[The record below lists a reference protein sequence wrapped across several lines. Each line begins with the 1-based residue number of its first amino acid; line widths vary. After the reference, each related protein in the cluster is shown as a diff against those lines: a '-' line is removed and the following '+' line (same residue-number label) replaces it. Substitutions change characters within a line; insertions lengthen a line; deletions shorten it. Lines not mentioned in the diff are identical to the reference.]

1 MQTGDTEVAALGF
14 TLDFTDAV
22 GNTGVQVTAVT
33 DVSSVIF
40 DETAPTA
47 PAVTIYSDNAN
58 TGRALINDVV
68 TVSFTVD
75 EPLLGSPTVT
85 IDGNAAT
92 LGGAYPSYTA
102 SYTMQT
108 GDTEGVALGF
118 TLDFTDAV
126 GNAATQVI
134 ATTDSSQVIFD
145 ESPPTAPSVT
155 IFSNNAN
162 TGRAKINDIVTLSFT
177 VDEPLLG
184 SPTVTIDGNA
194 ATIGGSYPS
203 YTATYT
209 MQSGDTQVVAL
220 GFTLDFTDA
229 VGNPAVQVTSTT
241 DASQVI
247 FDEAAPTA
255 PAVTIYSNNGNTGR
269 AKVNDIVTLSF
280 TVSEPLL
287 GSPTVTIDG
296 NAATISG
303 SYPSYTASY
312 TMQTGDTQ
320 VVALGF
326 TLDFTDAVGNPG
338 VQVTSVTDASQV
350 IFDEVLPTAPSVT
363 IYSDN
368 ANTAR
373 AKINDVVTVSFTVD
387 EPLLGN
393 PTVTIDGN
401 ATTLGGAYPNYTATY
416 TMQTGDTEVV
426 ALGFTID
433 LDDAAGNSAIQVT
446 ATTDA
451 SQVIFDETAPTAPSV
466 TIYSDNANPA
476 LAQVTDVV
484 TLSFTVDEPL
494 LGSPTVTIDGNAT
507 TIGGAYPSYTA
518 SYTMVGGETEG
529 SLAFTLNFTDA
540 VGNAATQIVATTDLS
555 TVTFDQTPPTAPTVT
570 IYSNNGNTGR
580 AKVNDIVTLSFTVD
594 EPLLGNPTVTIDGN
608 AATIGG
614 AYPSYIATY
623 TMQAGDTEAV
633 ALGFTLDF
641 TDLSNNA
648 ATQVVSVTDASQV
661 IFDETAPTSP
671 AVTIYSN
678 NANSSRAK
686 VNDVVTL
693 SFTVDEPLL
702 GSPTVTIDGKATT
715 IGGAYP
721 SYTATYTMQAGDTE
735 VVALGFTLDFTDA
748 VGNPAI
754 QVTAVSDASQVIFD
768 ETLPTAPSV
777 TIYSNNANPGRAL
790 INDVVTVS
798 FTVDEALLGS
808 PTVTID
814 GNAATLGGAYP
825 SYTATYTMQTGDTE
839 VVALGFTLDFTDAA
853 GNAATQVASTTD
865 ASQVIF
871 DESVPTAPSVTI
883 YSNNTNTG
891 RAKVNDIVT
900 LSFTVDEP
908 LLGNPTVTIDG
919 NAATIGGSYPSYT
932 ASYTMQTGDTQVVAL
947 GFTLDF
953 TDAVG
958 NPAVQVT
965 ATTDASQVIF
975 DEAAPTAPAVT
986 IYSNNSNTGRAKVN
1000 DIVTLSFTVNEPLL
1014 GSPTVTIDGN
1024 AATIGGAYPSY
1035 TATYTM
1041 QTGDTEAAALG
1052 FTLDFTDA
1060 VGNPGV
1066 QVTSVT
1072 DASQVIFDETIPTAP
1087 SVVIYSN
1094 NANSARAKVGDTVTL
1109 SFTVNEPLLGS
1120 PTVAIDGRPTT
1131 IGGTYPSYTASYTF
1145 MGGENEGSL
1154 SVALDF
1160 TDAAGNSGIQ
1170 VTLTTDFSSVIFDE
1184 TDPTAPSV
1192 TIYSDNANPAL
1203 AQVGDVVTLS
1213 FTVDEPLLGNPT
1225 VTIDGNA
1232 TTIGGAYPSYT
1243 ASYTMAGG
1251 ETAGS
1256 LAFTLNFT
1264 DAVGNAATQVVA
1276 TTDLSTVTFDQT
1288 PPTAPTVTIY
1298 SNNSNTGRA
1307 KVNDVVT
1314 LSFTVDEPLL
1324 GSPTVTIDGNA
1335 ATIGGAYPSYTAS
1348 YTMQTGDTQAVALGF
1363 TLDFTD
1369 VSGNA
1374 AVQVTSVTDASEV
1387 IFDETAPTAPAVS
1400 IYSDNANSSRAKVND
1415 VVTLSFTVSEPL
1427 LGSPTVTIDGKA
1439 ATIGG
1444 AYPSYTASY
1453 TMQTGDT
1460 EVAALGFTLDLTDA
1474 AGNPGVQVTAVTDAS
1489 SVIFDETAPT
1499 APAVTIYSDNANTG
1513 RALIN
1518 DVVTVSFTVNEPLL
1532 GSPTVT
1538 IDGNATTLGGS
1549 YPSYTASYTMQTG
1562 DTEGVALGFTLD
1574 FTDAVGNA
1582 ATQVV
1587 SVTDASQVIFDES
1600 DPTAPAVT
1608 IYSNNANPGRAK
1620 VNDIVTLSFTVDE
1633 PLLGS
1638 PTVTIDGNAATIG
1651 GSYPSYTATYTMQSG
1666 DTQTVA
1672 LGFTL
1677 DFTDAVGNPAVQVT
1691 ATTDASQVIFDEA
1704 APTAPAVTI
1713 YSNNTNTGR
1722 AKVNDIVTLSF
1733 TVSEPLLGS
1742 PTVTIDGNA
1751 ATISGSYPSYT
1762 ATYTMQTGD
1771 TEAAALGFTLD
1782 FTDAVGNPG
1791 VQVTSATDASQVIF
1805 DETLPTAP
1813 AVVIYSNNGNTG
1825 RAKVNDIVTLSFTVN
1840 EPLLGS
1846 PTVTIDGNAATIG
1859 GAYPSYTASYT
1870 MQTGDTQA
1878 VALGFTLDF
1887 NDAAGNSAVQVSAVT
1902 DASSVIFD
1910 ETPPT
1915 APIVTIYSNNANP
1928 AKAKVNDVVTLSFT
1942 VDEPLL
1948 GNPTV
1953 TIDGNAATLGGA
1965 YPSYTAAYTVQ
1976 TGDTA
1981 GALGFTLD
1989 FTDAV
1994 GNPAVQV
2001 TATTDSSSV
2010 EFDEIPPT
2018 APSVTI
2024 YSNNA
2029 NTGRAKVNDIVT
2041 LSFTVDEP
2049 LLGNPTVTIDGNAA
2063 TIGGAYPSYTAT
2075 YTMQA
2080 GDTESVALTFTLDF
2094 TDLFSNAAVQVTSVT
2109 DASEVIFDE
2118 TPPTAPAVSIY
2129 SDNANSSRAKVND
2142 VVTLSFTVNEPLL
2155 GSPTVTIDG
2164 KAATIGGAY
2173 PSYTASYTMQTGDTE
2188 VVALGFT
2195 LDFDDAVGNSA
2206 VQVVSVTDA
2215 SSVIFDETAPAAPAV
2230 TIYSN
2235 NADSSRAKI
2244 NDIVTLSFT
2253 VNEPLLGS
2261 PTVTIDGNAATIGG
2275 AYPSYTASYTMQ
2287 SGDTQAVALGF
2298 TLDFTDA
2305 VGNAAT
2311 QVASVTDAS
2320 QVIFDESV
2328 PTAPTV
2334 TIYSNNA
2341 NTSRAKV
2348 NDIVTLSFTVS
2359 EPLLGSPTVTI
2370 DGNAATIGGS
2380 YPSYTAAYTMQS
2392 GDTQVAALGFTLDF
2406 TDAVG
2411 NPAVQVTST
2420 TDASQVIFDEAAPT
2434 APAVTIYS
2442 NNGNTG
2448 RAKVNDVVTLSFT
2461 VSEPLLGSPTVTID
2475 GNAATIG
2482 GAYPSYTASYTMQTG
2497 DSEAAAL
2504 GFTLDF
2510 TDAVGNPSVQVTSVT
2525 DASQVIFDETPP
2537 TAPAVSIYSDNANS
2551 SRAKVND
2558 VVTLSF
2564 TVSEPLLGSPTVTI
2578 DGNATTIGGAYPS
2591 YTASY
2596 TMQTGDTQAAALG
2609 FTLDFTDAAGNLG
2622 VQVTSV
2628 SDASQVIFDETAPT
2642 APAVTIYS
2650 DNANPGRALIN
2661 DVVTVSFT
2669 VDEPLL
2675 GSPTVTID
2683 GNAATLGGAYPSYN
2697 ATYTMQTGDT
2707 QVVALG
2713 FTIDFTDAVGNP
2725 AVQVTST
2732 TDASQ
2737 VIFDEAAPTAPSV
2750 SIYSNNANL
2759 GRAKV
2764 NDIVTLSFTVDEPLL
2779 GSPTVTIDGNAA
2791 TIGGSYPSYTA
2802 TYTMQSGDTQA
2813 VALGFTLDFT
2823 DAVGNPAVQVTATTD
2838 ASQVIFDEAAPTA
2851 PAVTIYSN
2859 NSNTGRAKVNDV
2871 VTLSFT
2877 VSEPLLGSPTVTI
2890 DGNAATIG
2898 GAYPSYTA
2906 SYTMQT
2912 GDTEAAALGFTLD
2925 FTDAVGNPGV
2935 QVTSTTDASQVIFDE
2950 TIPTAPSVVIY
2961 SDNANSARAKVGD
2974 TVTLSF
2980 TVNEPL
2986 LGSPTVA
2993 IDGRPTTIGGTYPS
3007 YTASYTFIGGEN
3019 EGILSVALDFT
3030 DAAGNSG
3037 IQVTSTTDFSSVIFD
3052 ETDPTAPSVTIYSDN
3067 ANPAL
3072 AQVGDV
3078 VTLSFTVD
3086 EPLLGSP
3093 TVTIDGNATTI
3104 GGAYPSYTASYTMA
3118 GGETA
3123 GSLAFTLNFTDAVG
3137 NAATQ
3142 VVATT
3147 DLSTVSF
3154 DQTPPTAP
3162 TVTIYSNNSNTGRAK
3177 VNDIVTLSFTV
3188 DEPLLGS
3195 PTVTIDGKA
3204 ATIGG
3209 AYPSYT
3215 ATYTMQSGD
3224 TQAVAL
3230 GFTLDFTDVS
3240 GNAAVQV
3247 TSVTDA
3253 SEVIFDETAPTAPAV
3268 SIYSDNANSSRAKVN
3283 DVVTLSF
3290 TVSEPLLGSPT
3301 VTIDGKAAT
3310 IGGAYPSYT
3319 ANYTMQTGD
3328 TEVDALGFTLDL
3340 TDAVG
3345 NPGVQVT
3352 AVTDAS
3358 SVIFDETAPTAPAV
3372 TIYSDNA
3379 NPGRALINDVVT
3391 VSFTVDE
3398 PLLGSPTVTI
3408 DGNATTLGGSYPS
3421 YTASYTMQT
3430 GDTEGVAL
3438 GFTLDFTDAVGN
3450 AATQVVSVTDAS
3462 QVIFDESD
3470 PTAPAVTIYSNNA
3483 NPGRAKVNDIVTLS
3497 FTVDE
3502 PLLGSPTVTIDGN
3515 AATIGGSY
3523 PSYTAS
3529 YTMQSGDT
3537 QTVALG
3543 FTLDFT
3549 DAVGNPAVQVTATT
3563 DASQVIFDEA
3573 APTAPAVTIYSNNSN
3588 TGRAKVNDI
3597 VTLSFTVNEP
3607 LLGSPTVTID
3617 GNAATIGGAYPSYT
3631 ASYTMQTGDT
3641 EAAALGFT
3649 LDFTDA
3655 VGNPG
3660 VQVTST
3666 TDASQVIFDETIP
3679 TAPSV
3684 VIYSDNA
3691 NSARAKVG
3699 DTVTLSF
3706 TVNEPLLGSPTVAI
3720 DGRPTTIGGTYPSY
3734 TASYTFIGG
3743 ENEGSLS
3750 VALDFT
3756 DAAGNSGIQ
3765 VTLTTDFSS
3774 VIFDE
3779 TDPTAPSVTIYS
3791 DNADPALAQV
3801 GDVVTLSF
3809 TVDEPL
3815 LGSPTVTIDGNATTL
3830 GGAYPSYTASYTMV
3844 GGETAG
3850 SLPFTLNFTDAVG
3863 NAATQVVATTDL
3875 STVSFDQT
3883 PPTAPTVTI
3892 YSNNSNTGR
3901 AKVNDIVTLSFTVDE
3916 PLLGSPTV
3924 TIDGNAA
3931 TIGGAYP
3938 SYTASYTMQT
3948 GDTEAVALGFTLDFT
3963 DVSGNAAVQVTS
3975 VTDASEVI
3983 FDETVPT
3990 APAVSIY
3997 SDNAN
4002 SSRAKVNDVVTLSFT
4017 VSEPLLGSPTVTI
4030 DGKAATIGGAYPSYT
4045 ASYTMQTGDTEVAAL
4060 GFTLDLTDA
4069 AGNPGVQVTAVT
4081 DASSVIFDET
4091 APTAPAVTIYSDNAN
4106 PGRALIND
4114 VVTVSFTVNE
4124 PLLGSPTVTIDGNA
4138 ATIGGSYPSYTA
4150 SYTMQTGDTE
4160 GVALGFTLDFTD
4172 AVGNAATQVV
4182 SVTDASQVI
4191 FDESAPAASSVTI
4204 YSNNANTGR
4213 AKVNDIVTVS
4223 FTVDEP
4229 LLGSPT
4235 VTIDGNAATLSG
4247 SYPSYNATYTM
4258 QTGDT
4263 QVVALGFTIDF
4274 TDAVGNPA
4282 VQVTS
4287 TTDASSVIF
4296 DETDPT
4302 APAVTIYSNNANNG
4316 RAKINDVVTV
4326 SFTVNEP
4333 LLGNPTVTID
4343 GNATTLGGSY
4353 PSYTAS
4359 YTMQTGDT
4367 EGVALGFTLDFTD
4380 AVGNP
4385 ATQVVSVTDASQVI
4399 FDESDPTALAV
4410 SIYSDNAN
4418 SSRAKV
4424 NDVVTLSFTVDE
4436 PLLGSP
4442 TVTIDGNAA
4451 TIGGSFPSY
4460 TASYTMQAGDTEAV
4474 ALGFTLD
4481 FTDAAGNPSVQVTA
4495 VSDASQVIFDE
4506 TAPTAPAVTIYSN
4519 NANPAKAK
4527 VNDVVTLSFTVD
4539 EPLLGNP
4546 TVTIDGNAA
4555 TLGGAYPSYTA
4566 AYTVQ
4571 TGDTAGV
4578 LGFTLN
4584 FTDAVGNPAVQVT
4597 ATTDSSSVEFDEVP
4611 PTAPSVTIYSNNA
4624 NTGRAKVND
4633 IVTLSFTVDEPLLG
4647 NPTVTIDGNAATIGG
4662 AYPSYTA
4669 TYTMQ
4674 AGDTES
4680 VALTFTLD
4688 FTDLFSNAAVQVT
4701 SVTDASEVIFDET
4714 PPTAPAVSIYS
4725 DNANSSRA
4733 KVNDVVT
4740 LSFTVNEPLL
4750 GSPTVTIDGN
4760 ATTIGGSYPSYTAS
4774 YTMQS
4779 GDTEVAALGFTLD
4792 LTDAVGNAG
4801 VQVTAVTDGSSVIFD
4816 QTQPTAPAITIYSD
4830 NADTTRAQV
4839 NDIVTLS
4846 FTVDEPLLG
4855 NPTVTIDGN
4864 ATTIGGAY
4872 PSYTASYTMQ
4882 SGDTQAVALGF
4893 TLDFTDAVG
4902 NAATQVVSV
4911 TDASQV
4917 IFDEGPPTAPAVT
4930 IYSNNADSSKAKIND
4945 IVTLSFTVD
4954 EPLLGNPTVTIDGNA
4969 ATIGGSYPSYTATY
4983 TMQSGDTEV
4992 VALGFTLDFDDAVG
5006 NPAVQVTS
5014 TTDASQVIFDETDPT
5029 ASSVTI
5035 YSNNSNT
5042 GRAKVSDVVTVS
5054 FTVSEPLLGSPTVTI
5069 DGNAATIGGAYPSY
5083 TASYTMQT
5091 GDSEAAALG
5100 FTLDFTD
5107 AAGNPGVQVTS
5118 VSDASQVIFDE
5129 TAPTASAVTIYSDNA
5144 DSTKAKVNDV
5154 VTVSFTVDEP
5164 LLGNPTVTIDG
5175 NATTIGGS
5183 YPSYT
5188 ASYTM
5193 QTGDTEGVALGFT
5206 LDFNDA
5212 VGNSAVQV
5220 VAVTDAS
5227 QVIFDETPP
5236 TAPVVS
5242 IFSDN
5247 SNPSRAKVNDVVTLS
5262 FTVSD
5267 PLLGSPTVTIDGN
5280 AATIGGAYPSYT
5292 ASYTM
5297 QSGDTEVVAL
5307 GFTLDFT
5314 DAVGNPAVQVTA
5326 TTDASQVIFDETAP
5340 TAPAVTIYSNNANT
5354 GRAKINDV
5362 VTVSFT
5368 VNEPLLGN
5376 PTVTIDGNATTLGGS
5391 YPSYTASYTMQSGDT
5406 EGVALGFTLDF
5417 TDAVGNPATQVVSV
5431 TDASQV
5437 IFDESDPTAPAVS
5450 IYSNNANTGRAKVND
5465 IVTLS
5470 FTVDEPLLGSPTV
5483 TIDGKAATIGGS
5495 YPSYT
5500 ASYTMQSGDTQAVAL
5515 GFTLDFTDAVGNPG
5529 VQVTAVTD
5537 ASSVIFDEIA
5547 PTAPAVTIYS
5557 DNADSTRAKVNDV
5570 VTVSFTVDEPLLGDP
5585 TVTIDGNA
5593 TTIGGAYPSYTAT
5606 YTVQTGDTAGALGFT
5621 LNFTDAVGNPA
5632 TQVTATTDASS
5643 VEFDEVPPT
5652 APSVTIYSNNAN
5664 TGRAK
5669 VNDIVTVSFT
5679 VDEPLLG
5686 SPTVTIDGN
5695 AATIGG
5701 SYPSYTATYTMQ
5713 SGDTQVAA
5721 LGFTIDFTDLFS
5733 NAAVQVTATTDAS
5746 QVIFD
5751 ETAPTAPSIT
5761 IYSNNANSSRAKVND
5776 VVTLSFT
5783 VDEPLLGSP
5792 TVTIDGNAATIGG
5805 AYPSYTAS
5813 YTMQSGDTQAAALGF
5828 TLDFTDAV
5836 GNPGVQVTAVTD
5848 ASSVIFDESVPTA
5861 PSVTIYSDNA
5871 NTGRAKVNDIVTLS
5885 FTVSEPLLGSPTVT
5899 IDGKAATIGGAY
5911 PSYTASY
5918 TMQTGDTQA
5927 VALGFTLD
5935 FDDAAGNS
5943 AVQVIAVTDA
5953 SSVIFDETAPTAV
5966 AVSISSNNANNTAL
5980 AKVNDVVTLSFTV
5993 DEPLLGNPT
6002 VTIDGN
6008 ATTLLGAY
6016 PSYTATYTMQTGDTE
6031 AVALGFTL
6039 DFDDAAG
6046 NSAVQVTAV
6055 TDASQVIFD
6064 ETAPVLQFV
6073 DSTTGNGNYKDPAVI
6088 QVEVHYDEAVIV
6100 SGTPSLTLE
6109 TGASDAVVNYS
6120 GATAETLSFAYTVA
6134 DGHNSTDLNYNSD
6147 INLNGGTVTDLAGNT
6162 APVDITT
6169 IAAADQLSGT
6179 NRRDIVVDT
6188 DEPAVARVSAAEANG
6203 LFKLGDTVNVQV
6215 IFDEVVTVNGG
6226 VPVLTLETGTTD
6238 RAVAYSGGSPSDT
6251 LTFAYTVGVGDDN
6264 ANLDYV
6270 ATNSLVTGGATIRDA
6285 SGNDSAIVLDTPLTG
6300 ANSLTVQKDIS
6311 VDGIVPTV
6319 TDVSINEL
6327 DGEYGRNKPFEI
6339 WVVFSEAVSATGAPV
6354 LTMDLDGTPATFN
6367 ATFTGGNGTNTLS
6380 FNYTTGA
6387 SGHVAADLDYLNT
6400 TSLTAGTSI
6409 QDGHGN
6415 DADRTLAT
6423 PGADAAS
6430 ISFNQDI
6437 EVKDVGPPDQIT
6449 DLATAGRSK
6458 TTVELNWT
6466 APSSTPAITDYRV
6479 YYKLNGAPSWTLYN
6493 DGVSLDLNVTI
6504 TGLSVSTDYTFM
6516 VQAYNGVFASVDSNI
6531 VNESTFPNDPFFD
6544 ADTFQAYNLAGTS
6557 ESQAVSFVDNNI
6569 LSVDGTPIL
6578 TLNAG
6583 ETGRVTA
6590 PQGKVLVGTGA
6601 FYVAGRLHNG
6611 GGTGNSD
6618 EGNVVWQT
6626 ADWSGKEFYFNAS
6639 RSPSH
6644 KVIVRAFEGIADT
6657 TVSIYSGAT
6666 LVAQQ
6671 TNMSAGDTVELEVT
6685 GTGSYRMTSNGT
6697 ILAYQYSTSGT
6708 YGVRVEDPKPI
6719 VPKSLTIIG
6728 VPSRNAYISPDATGT
6743 LSWWDSATNT
6753 GTDPTVAVTEGATN
6767 TLNPGDTPD
6776 RNYTEQAM
6784 IIQHASISIAA
6795 RSTADSDGNCSA
6807 PFISTARM
6815 RRSFGINVDAHW
6827 VKFASIYP
6835 ATVYQ
6840 LNPDGTINS
6849 FTLSKTGTNVNA
6861 PYDHYIGGDD
6871 TVQGVLEGT
6880 IFFSSARMQMWYE
6893 PDADTNNGFDNAA
6906 NDDETIMFGWDAPVP
6921 NMQNISSK
6929 LYAWYD
6935 FNNKNYMFTDASCT
6949 NGNQTTANGD
6959 RVRCVRDL
6967 SGNLRDA
6974 TTAVAAERP
6983 TLKTGVTEFGTKNG
6997 LTFDGTN
7004 NLLDFDI
7011 SGLRGSNY
7019 TICAAVL
7026 RRNSNAS
7033 SYVIGTNSTTSNEG
7047 LHFGY
7052 SSDTNLRLSHSNTDL
7067 DRTVNAYNN
7076 AAVTPAVICAEL
7088 DATGRFVVEKRDGVE
7103 KTGTDATATQLSGTA
7118 QGRIG
7123 MADNGSG
7130 FDGEIGEVI
7139 IFNDDMT
7146 DAERLEI
7153 ENYLIKK
7160 WGVTGF

>member
-1 MQTGDTEVAALGF
+1 
-14 TLDFTDAV
+14 
-22 GNTGVQVTAVT
+22 
-33 DVSSVIF
+33 
-40 DETAPTA
+40 
-47 PAVTIYSDNAN
+47 
-58 TGRALINDVV
+58 
-68 TVSFTVD
+68 
-75 EPLLGSPTVT
+75 
-85 IDGNAAT
+85 
-92 LGGAYPSYTA
+92 
-102 SYTMQT
+102 
-108 GDTEGVALGF
+108 
-118 TLDFTDAV
+118 
-126 GNAATQVI
+126 
-134 ATTDSSQVIFD
+134 
-145 ESPPTAPSVT
+145 
-155 IFSNNAN
+155 
-162 TGRAKINDIVTLSFT
+162 
-177 VDEPLLG
+177 
-184 SPTVTIDGNA
+184 
-194 ATIGGSYPS
+194 
-203 YTATYT
+203 
-209 MQSGDTQVVAL
+209 
-220 GFTLDFTDA
+220 
-229 VGNPAVQVTSTT
+229 
-241 DASQVI
+241 
-247 FDEAAPTA
+247 
-255 PAVTIYSNNGNTGR
+255 
-269 AKVNDIVTLSF
+269 
-280 TVSEPLL
+280 
-287 GSPTVTIDG
+287 
-296 NAATISG
+296 
-303 SYPSYTASY
+303 
-312 TMQTGDTQ
+312 
-320 VVALGF
+320 
-326 TLDFTDAVGNPG
+326 
-338 VQVTSVTDASQV
+338 
-350 IFDEVLPTAPSVT
+350 
-363 IYSDN
+363 
-368 ANTAR
+368 
-373 AKINDVVTVSFTVD
+373 
-387 EPLLGN
+387 
-393 PTVTIDGN
+393 
-401 ATTLGGAYPNYTATY
+401 
-416 TMQTGDTEVV
+416 
-426 ALGFTID
+426 
-433 LDDAAGNSAIQVT
+433 
-446 ATTDA
+446 
-451 SQVIFDETAPTAPSV
+451 
-466 TIYSDNANPA
+466 
-476 LAQVTDVV
+476 
-484 TLSFTVDEPL
+484 
-494 LGSPTVTIDGNAT
+494 
-507 TIGGAYPSYTA
+507 
-518 SYTMVGGETEG
+518 
-529 SLAFTLNFTDA
+529 
-540 VGNAATQIVATTDLS
+540 
-555 TVTFDQTPPTAPTVT
+555 
-570 IYSNNGNTGR
+570 
-580 AKVNDIVTLSFTVD
+580 
-594 EPLLGNPTVTIDGN
+594 
-608 AATIGG
+608 
-614 AYPSYIATY
+614 
-623 TMQAGDTEAV
+623 
-633 ALGFTLDF
+633 
-641 TDLSNNA
+641 
-648 ATQVVSVTDASQV
+648 
-661 IFDETAPTSP
+661 
-671 AVTIYSN
+671 
-678 NANSSRAK
+678 
-686 VNDVVTL
+686 
-693 SFTVDEPLL
+693 
-702 GSPTVTIDGKATT
+702 
-715 IGGAYP
+715 
-721 SYTATYTMQAGDTE
+721 
-735 VVALGFTLDFTDA
+735 
-748 VGNPAI
+748 
-754 QVTAVSDASQVIFD
+754 
-768 ETLPTAPSV
+768 
-777 TIYSNNANPGRAL
+777 
-790 INDVVTVS
+790 
-798 FTVDEALLGS
+798 
-808 PTVTID
+808 
-814 GNAATLGGAYP
+814 
-825 SYTATYTMQTGDTE
+825 
-839 VVALGFTLDFTDAA
+839 
-853 GNAATQVASTTD
+853 
-865 ASQVIF
+865 
-871 DESVPTAPSVTI
+871 
-883 YSNNTNTG
+883 
-891 RAKVNDIVT
+891 
-900 LSFTVDEP
+900 
-908 LLGNPTVTIDG
+908 
-919 NAATIGGSYPSYT
+919 
-932 ASYTMQTGDTQVVAL
+932 
-947 GFTLDF
+947 
-953 TDAVG
+953 
-958 NPAVQVT
+958 
-965 ATTDASQVIF
+965 
-975 DEAAPTAPAVT
+975 
-986 IYSNNSNTGRAKVN
+986 
-1000 DIVTLSFTVNEPLL
+1000 
-1014 GSPTVTIDGN
+1014 
-1024 AATIGGAYPSY
+1024 
-1035 TATYTM
+1035 
-1041 QTGDTEAAALG
+1041 
-1052 FTLDFTDA
+1052 
-1060 VGNPGV
+1060 
-1066 QVTSVT
+1066 
-1072 DASQVIFDETIPTAP
+1072 
-1087 SVVIYSN
+1087 
-1094 NANSARAKVGDTVTL
+1094 
-1109 SFTVNEPLLGS
+1109 
-1120 PTVAIDGRPTT
+1120 
-1131 IGGTYPSYTASYTF
+1131 
-1145 MGGENEGSL
+1145 
-1154 SVALDF
+1154 
-1160 TDAAGNSGIQ
+1160 
-1170 VTLTTDFSSVIFDE
+1170 
-1184 TDPTAPSV
+1184 
-1192 TIYSDNANPAL
+1192 
-1203 AQVGDVVTLS
+1203 
-1213 FTVDEPLLGNPT
+1213 
-1225 VTIDGNA
+1225 
-1232 TTIGGAYPSYT
+1232 
-1243 ASYTMAGG
+1243 
-1251 ETAGS
+1251 
-1256 LAFTLNFT
+1256 
-1264 DAVGNAATQVVA
+1264 
-1276 TTDLSTVTFDQT
+1276 
-1288 PPTAPTVTIY
+1288 
-1298 SNNSNTGRA
+1298 
-1307 KVNDVVT
+1307 
-1314 LSFTVDEPLL
+1314 
-1324 GSPTVTIDGNA
+1324 
-1335 ATIGGAYPSYTAS
+1335 
-1348 YTMQTGDTQAVALGF
+1348 
-1363 TLDFTD
+1363 
-1369 VSGNA
+1369 
-1374 AVQVTSVTDASEV
+1374 
-1387 IFDETAPTAPAVS
+1387 
-1400 IYSDNANSSRAKVND
+1400 
-1415 VVTLSFTVSEPL
+1415 
-1427 LGSPTVTIDGKA
+1427 
-1439 ATIGG
+1439 
-1444 AYPSYTASY
+1444 
-1453 TMQTGDT
+1453 
-1460 EVAALGFTLDLTDA
+1460 
-1474 AGNPGVQVTAVTDAS
+1474 
-1489 SVIFDETAPT
+1489 
-1499 APAVTIYSDNANTG
+1499 
-1513 RALIN
+1513 
-1518 DVVTVSFTVNEPLL
+1518 
-1532 GSPTVT
+1532 
-1538 IDGNATTLGGS
+1538 
-1549 YPSYTASYTMQTG
+1549 
-1562 DTEGVALGFTLD
+1562 
-1574 FTDAVGNA
+1574 
-1582 ATQVV
+1582 
-1587 SVTDASQVIFDES
+1587 
-1600 DPTAPAVT
+1600 
-1608 IYSNNANPGRAK
+1608 
-1620 VNDIVTLSFTVDE
+1620 
-1633 PLLGS
+1633 
-1638 PTVTIDGNAATIG
+1638 
-1651 GSYPSYTATYTMQSG
+1651 
-1666 DTQTVA
+1666 
-1672 LGFTL
+1672 
-1677 DFTDAVGNPAVQVT
+1677 
-1691 ATTDASQVIFDEA
+1691 
-1704 APTAPAVTI
+1704 
-1713 YSNNTNTGR
+1713 
-1722 AKVNDIVTLSF
+1722 
-1733 TVSEPLLGS
+1733 
-1742 PTVTIDGNA
+1742 
-1751 ATISGSYPSYT
+1751 
-1762 ATYTMQTGD
+1762 
-1771 TEAAALGFTLD
+1771 
-1782 FTDAVGNPG
+1782 
-1791 VQVTSATDASQVIF
+1791 
-1805 DETLPTAP
+1805 
-1813 AVVIYSNNGNTG
+1813 
-1825 RAKVNDIVTLSFTVN
+1825 
-1840 EPLLGS
+1840 
-1846 PTVTIDGNAATIG
+1846 
-1859 GAYPSYTASYT
+1859 
-1870 MQTGDTQA
+1870 
-1878 VALGFTLDF
+1878 
-1887 NDAAGNSAVQVSAVT
+1887 
-1902 DASSVIFD
+1902 
-1910 ETPPT
+1910 
-1915 APIVTIYSNNANP
+1915 
-1928 AKAKVNDVVTLSFT
+1928 
-1942 VDEPLL
+1942 
-1948 GNPTV
+1948 
-1953 TIDGNAATLGGA
+1953 
-1965 YPSYTAAYTVQ
+1965 
-1976 TGDTA
+1976 
-1981 GALGFTLD
+1981 
-1989 FTDAV
+1989 
-1994 GNPAVQV
+1994 
-2001 TATTDSSSV
+2001 
-2010 EFDEIPPT
+2010 
-2018 APSVTI
+2018 
-2024 YSNNA
+2024 
-2029 NTGRAKVNDIVT
+2029 
-2041 LSFTVDEP
+2041 
-2049 LLGNPTVTIDGNAA
+2049 
-2063 TIGGAYPSYTAT
+2063 
-2075 YTMQA
+2075 
-2080 GDTESVALTFTLDF
+2080 
-2094 TDLFSNAAVQVTSVT
+2094 
-2109 DASEVIFDE
+2109 
-2118 TPPTAPAVSIY
+2118 
-2129 SDNANSSRAKVND
+2129 
-2142 VVTLSFTVNEPLL
+2142 
-2155 GSPTVTIDG
+2155 
-2164 KAATIGGAY
+2164 
-2173 PSYTASYTMQTGDTE
+2173 
-2188 VVALGFT
+2188 
-2195 LDFDDAVGNSA
+2195 
-2206 VQVVSVTDA
+2206 
-2215 SSVIFDETAPAAPAV
+2215 
-2230 TIYSN
+2230 
-2235 NADSSRAKI
+2235 
-2244 NDIVTLSFT
+2244 
-2253 VNEPLLGS
+2253 
-2261 PTVTIDGNAATIGG
+2261 
-2275 AYPSYTASYTMQ
+2275 
-2287 SGDTQAVALGF
+2287 
-2298 TLDFTDA
+2298 
-2305 VGNAAT
+2305 
-2311 QVASVTDAS
+2311 
-2320 QVIFDESV
+2320 
-2328 PTAPTV
+2328 
-2334 TIYSNNA
+2334 
-2341 NTSRAKV
+2341 
-2348 NDIVTLSFTVS
+2348 
-2359 EPLLGSPTVTI
+2359 
-2370 DGNAATIGGS
+2370 
-2380 YPSYTAAYTMQS
+2380 
-2392 GDTQVAALGFTLDF
+2392 
-2406 TDAVG
+2406 
-2411 NPAVQVTST
+2411 
-2420 TDASQVIFDEAAPT
+2420 
-2434 APAVTIYS
+2434 
-2442 NNGNTG
+2442 
-2448 RAKVNDVVTLSFT
+2448 
-2461 VSEPLLGSPTVTID
+2461 
-2475 GNAATIG
+2475 
-2482 GAYPSYTASYTMQTG
+2482 
-2497 DSEAAAL
+2497 
-2504 GFTLDF
+2504 
-2510 TDAVGNPSVQVTSVT
+2510 
-2525 DASQVIFDETPP
+2525 
-2537 TAPAVSIYSDNANS
+2537 
-2551 SRAKVND
+2551 
-2558 VVTLSF
+2558 
-2564 TVSEPLLGSPTVTI
+2564 
-2578 DGNATTIGGAYPS
+2578 
-2591 YTASY
+2591 
-2596 TMQTGDTQAAALG
+2596 
-2609 FTLDFTDAAGNLG
+2609 
-2622 VQVTSV
+2622 
-2628 SDASQVIFDETAPT
+2628 
-2642 APAVTIYS
+2642 
-2650 DNANPGRALIN
+2650 
-2661 DVVTVSFT
+2661 
-2669 VDEPLL
+2669 
-2675 GSPTVTID
+2675 
-2683 GNAATLGGAYPSYN
+2683 
-2697 ATYTMQTGDT
+2697 
-2707 QVVALG
+2707 
-2713 FTIDFTDAVGNP
+2713 
-2725 AVQVTST
+2725 
-2732 TDASQ
+2732 
-2737 VIFDEAAPTAPSV
+2737 
-2750 SIYSNNANL
+2750 
-2759 GRAKV
+2759 
-2764 NDIVTLSFTVDEPLL
+2764 
-2779 GSPTVTIDGNAA
+2779 
-2791 TIGGSYPSYTA
+2791 
-2802 TYTMQSGDTQA
+2802 
-2813 VALGFTLDFT
+2813 
-2823 DAVGNPAVQVTATTD
+2823 
-2838 ASQVIFDEAAPTA
+2838 
-2851 PAVTIYSN
+2851 
-2859 NSNTGRAKVNDV
+2859 
-2871 VTLSFT
+2871 
-2877 VSEPLLGSPTVTI
+2877 
-2890 DGNAATIG
+2890 
-2898 GAYPSYTA
+2898 
-2906 SYTMQT
+2906 
-2912 GDTEAAALGFTLD
+2912 
-2925 FTDAVGNPGV
+2925 
-2935 QVTSTTDASQVIFDE
+2935 
-2950 TIPTAPSVVIY
+2950 
-2961 SDNANSARAKVGD
+2961 
-2974 TVTLSF
+2974 
-2980 TVNEPL
+2980 
-2986 LGSPTVA
+2986 
-2993 IDGRPTTIGGTYPS
+2993 
-3007 YTASYTFIGGEN
+3007 
-3019 EGILSVALDFT
+3019 
-3030 DAAGNSG
+3030 
-3037 IQVTSTTDFSSVIFD
+3037 
-3052 ETDPTAPSVTIYSDN
+3052 
-3067 ANPAL
+3067 
-3072 AQVGDV
+3072 
-3078 VTLSFTVD
+3078 
-3086 EPLLGSP
+3086 
-3093 TVTIDGNATTI
+3093 
-3104 GGAYPSYTASYTMA
+3104 
-3118 GGETA
+3118 
-3123 GSLAFTLNFTDAVG
+3123 
-3137 NAATQ
+3137 
-3142 VVATT
+3142 
-3147 DLSTVSF
+3147 
-3154 DQTPPTAP
+3154 
-3162 TVTIYSNNSNTGRAK
+3162 
-3177 VNDIVTLSFTV
+3177 
-3188 DEPLLGS
+3188 
-3195 PTVTIDGKA
+3195 
-3204 ATIGG
+3204 
-3209 AYPSYT
+3209 
-3215 ATYTMQSGD
+3215 
-3224 TQAVAL
+3224 
-3230 GFTLDFTDVS
+3230 
-3240 GNAAVQV
+3240 
-3247 TSVTDA
+3247 
-3253 SEVIFDETAPTAPAV
+3253 
-3268 SIYSDNANSSRAKVN
+3268 
-3283 DVVTLSF
+3283 
-3290 TVSEPLLGSPT
+3290 
-3301 VTIDGKAAT
+3301 
-3310 IGGAYPSYT
+3310 
-3319 ANYTMQTGD
+3319 
-3328 TEVDALGFTLDL
+3328 
-3340 TDAVG
+3340 
-3345 NPGVQVT
+3345 
-3352 AVTDAS
+3352 
-3358 SVIFDETAPTAPAV
+3358 
-3372 TIYSDNA
+3372 
-3379 NPGRALINDVVT
+3379 
-3391 VSFTVDE
+3391 
-3398 PLLGSPTVTI
+3398 
-3408 DGNATTLGGSYPS
+3408 
-3421 YTASYTMQT
+3421 
-3430 GDTEGVAL
+3430 
-3438 GFTLDFTDAVGN
+3438 
-3450 AATQVVSVTDAS
+3450 
-3462 QVIFDESD
+3462 
-3470 PTAPAVTIYSNNA
+3470 
-3483 NPGRAKVNDIVTLS
+3483 
-3497 FTVDE
+3497 
-3502 PLLGSPTVTIDGN
+3502 
-3515 AATIGGSY
+3515 
-3523 PSYTAS
+3523 
-3529 YTMQSGDT
+3529 
-3537 QTVALG
+3537 
-3543 FTLDFT
+3543 
-3549 DAVGNPAVQVTATT
+3549 
-3563 DASQVIFDEA
+3563 
-3573 APTAPAVTIYSNNSN
+3573 
-3588 TGRAKVNDI
+3588 
-3597 VTLSFTVNEP
+3597 
-3607 LLGSPTVTID
+3607 
-3617 GNAATIGGAYPSYT
+3617 
-3631 ASYTMQTGDT
+3631 
-3641 EAAALGFT
+3641 
-3649 LDFTDA
+3649 
-3655 VGNPG
+3655 
-3660 VQVTST
+3660 
-3666 TDASQVIFDETIP
+3666 
-3679 TAPSV
+3679 
-3684 VIYSDNA
+3684 
-3691 NSARAKVG
+3691 
-3699 DTVTLSF
+3699 
-3706 TVNEPLLGSPTVAI
+3706 
-3720 DGRPTTIGGTYPSY
+3720 
-3734 TASYTFIGG
+3734 
-3743 ENEGSLS
+3743 
-3750 VALDFT
+3750 
-3756 DAAGNSGIQ
+3756 
-3765 VTLTTDFSS
+3765 
-3774 VIFDE
+3774 
-3779 TDPTAPSVTIYS
+3779 
-3791 DNADPALAQV
+3791 
-3801 GDVVTLSF
+3801 
-3809 TVDEPL
+3809 
-3815 LGSPTVTIDGNATTL
+3815 
-3830 GGAYPSYTASYTMV
+3830 
-3844 GGETAG
+3844 
-3850 SLPFTLNFTDAVG
+3850 
-3863 NAATQVVATTDL
+3863 
-3875 STVSFDQT
+3875 
-3883 PPTAPTVTI
+3883 
-3892 YSNNSNTGR
+3892 
-3901 AKVNDIVTLSFTVDE
+3901 
-3916 PLLGSPTV
+3916 
-3924 TIDGNAA
+3924 
-3931 TIGGAYP
+3931 
-3938 SYTASYTMQT
+3938 
-3948 GDTEAVALGFTLDFT
+3948 
-3963 DVSGNAAVQVTS
+3963 
-3975 VTDASEVI
+3975 
-3983 FDETVPT
+3983 
-3990 APAVSIY
+3990 
-3997 SDNAN
+3997 
-4002 SSRAKVNDVVTLSFT
+4002 
-4017 VSEPLLGSPTVTI
+4017 
-4030 DGKAATIGGAYPSYT
+4030 
-4045 ASYTMQTGDTEVAAL
+4045 
-4060 GFTLDLTDA
+4060 
-4069 AGNPGVQVTAVT
+4069 
-4081 DASSVIFDET
+4081 
-4091 APTAPAVTIYSDNAN
+4091 
-4106 PGRALIND
+4106 
-4114 VVTVSFTVNE
+4114 
-4124 PLLGSPTVTIDGNA
+4124 
-4138 ATIGGSYPSYTA
+4138 
-4150 SYTMQTGDTE
+4150 
-4160 GVALGFTLDFTD
+4160 
-4172 AVGNAATQVV
+4172 
-4182 SVTDASQVI
+4182 
-4191 FDESAPAASSVTI
+4191 
-4204 YSNNANTGR
+4204 
-4213 AKVNDIVTVS
+4213 
-4223 FTVDEP
+4223 
-4229 LLGSPT
+4229 
-4235 VTIDGNAATLSG
+4235 
-4247 SYPSYNATYTM
+4247 
-4258 QTGDT
+4258 
-4263 QVVALGFTIDF
+4263 
-4274 TDAVGNPA
+4274 
-4282 VQVTS
+4282 
-4287 TTDASSVIF
+4287 
-4296 DETDPT
+4296 
-4302 APAVTIYSNNANNG
+4302 
-4316 RAKINDVVTV
+4316 
-4326 SFTVNEP
+4326 
-4333 LLGNPTVTID
+4333 
-4343 GNATTLGGSY
+4343 
-4353 PSYTAS
+4353 
-4359 YTMQTGDT
+4359 
-4367 EGVALGFTLDFTD
+4367 
-4380 AVGNP
+4380 
-4385 ATQVVSVTDASQVI
+4385 
-4399 FDESDPTALAV
+4399 
-4410 SIYSDNAN
+4410 
-4418 SSRAKV
+4418 
-4424 NDVVTLSFTVDE
+4424 
-4436 PLLGSP
+4436 
-4442 TVTIDGNAA
+4442 
-4451 TIGGSFPSY
+4451 
-4460 TASYTMQAGDTEAV
+4460 
-4474 ALGFTLD
+4474 
-4481 FTDAAGNPSVQVTA
+4481 
-4495 VSDASQVIFDE
+4495 
-4506 TAPTAPAVTIYSN
+4506 
-4519 NANPAKAK
+4519 
-4527 VNDVVTLSFTVD
+4527 
-4539 EPLLGNP
+4539 
-4546 TVTIDGNAA
+4546 
-4555 TLGGAYPSYTA
+4555 
-4566 AYTVQ
+4566 
-4571 TGDTAGV
+4571 
-4578 LGFTLN
+4578 
-4584 FTDAVGNPAVQVT
+4584 
-4597 ATTDSSSVEFDEVP
+4597 
-4611 PTAPSVTIYSNNA
+4611 
-4624 NTGRAKVND
+4624 
-4633 IVTLSFTVDEPLLG
+4633 
-4647 NPTVTIDGNAATIGG
+4647 
-4662 AYPSYTA
+4662 
-4669 TYTMQ
+4669 
-4674 AGDTES
+4674 
-4680 VALTFTLD
+4680 D